1 MVDSVQSAGYGLNQ
15 SRMSVTNRPE
25 KMLSDVLAHSAW
37 RPQVKLEPERSAN
50 TEDQSEGERA
60 NDLSATLNLNRF
72 VASSC

>member
-15 SRMSVTNRPE
+15 RRMSVTNRPG

-37 RPQVKLEPERSAN
+37 RPQVKLKPECSTNA
-50 TEDQSEGERA
+50 EDQSEDVRA
-60 NDLSATLNLNRF
+60 NNLSAMLNLNRF